1 MDENIVINE
10 KKYNITTE
18 KNNKM
23 DLYLRYYENEEISIS
38 IYLKYELKCNLEEFQ
53 KNRFFR
59 IFNNIEELM
68 LELDSKLEKATIL
81 EETNLLILDIP
92 IGLKIINDI
101 LLEIKI
107 TEKNPLENYNEL
119 IQYNNKLKLKIN
131 QLENNIIE
139 KDNKINQ
146 ILNKNKEL
154 NEENKNLKEKLKKI
168 EEEENKNK
176 KNIFDLNE
184 SYIVKNKE
192 KKIALKNWI
201 SENGKIK
208 NINLLYRAT
217 RDGDSCESFYNK
229 CGEKGITIS
238 LIKTKKNRIFGGF
251 STAQWTD
258 KKGNIKLYDKT
269 AFLFSLDDMK
279 KYNILKLELAIGCY
293 PEETCLVYCNC
304 GDACGVCLK
313 NKILKVK
320 GNFNFLN
327 SNNFEN
333 HKSRVYNVPSD
344 FCLSGENYFE
354 VEEVEVYQVIYE

>member
-1 MDENIVINE
+1 MNDNIILKEN
-10 KKYNITTE
+10 KYNITTE

-38 IYLKYELKCNLEEFQ
+38 IYPIDQIPSIKYELKCNLEEFQ
-53 KNRFFR
+53 KNRFFK
-59 IFNNIEELM
+59 IFNNIDELI
-68 LELDSKLEKATIL
+68 LELDSKIEKTTIL

-107 TEKNPLENYNEL
+107 AEKNPLENYNEL
-119 IQYNNKLKLKIN
+119 IQYNNKLKLKIK

-168 EEEENKNK
+168 EEEENKK

-201 SENGKIK
+201 SENGKI
-208 NINLLYRAT
+208 
-217 RDGDSCESFYNK
+217 
-229 CGEKGITIS
+229 
-238 LIKTKKNRIFGGF
+238 
-251 STAQWTD
+251 
-258 KKGNIKLYDKT
+258 
-269 AFLFSLDDMK
+269 
-279 KYNILKLELAIGCY
+279 
-293 PEETCLVYCNC
+293 
-304 GDACGVCLK
+304 
-313 NKILKVK
+313 
-320 GNFNFLN
+320 
-327 SNNFEN
+327 
-333 HKSRVYNVPSD
+333 
-344 FCLSGENYFE
+344 
-354 VEEVEVYQVIYE
+354 

>member
-1 MDENIVINE
+1 MDENNVINE

-38 IYLKYELKCNLEEFQ
+38 IYPIDKIPSIKYELKCNLEEFQ

-59 IFNNIEELM
+59 IFNNIEELI
-68 LELDSKLEKATIL
+68 LELDSKIEKATIL

-107 TEKNPLENYNEL
+107 VEKTPFEKIEELKEN
-119 IQYNNKLKLKIN
+119 NNKLKLDI
-131 QLENNIIE
+131 ENLKNIIIE
-139 KDNKINQ
+139 KDKKINQ
-146 ILNKNKEL
+146 ILNQNNEL
-154 NEENKNLKEKLKKI
+154 NEENKKLKN
-168 EEEENKNK
+168 EKNNNNDCIK
-176 KNIFDLNE
+176 DLKYIFDLNE

-238 LIKTKKNRIFGGF
+238 LIKTKKIE
-251 STAQWTD
+251 
-258 KKGNIKLYDKT
+258 Y
-269 AFLFSLDDMK
+269 
-279 KYNILKLELAIGCY
+279 LEDFHL
-293 PEETCLVYCNC
+293 
-304 GDACGVCLK
+304 
-313 NKILKVK
+313 
-320 GNFNFLN
+320 LN
-327 SNNFEN
+327 
-333 HKSRVYNVPSD
+333 
-344 FCLSGENYFE
+344 
-354 VEEVEVYQVIYE
+354 